1 MVSSHGFV
9 DVTQQPIE
17 LQHFFGSIA
26 KGTSF
31 LMPSCNDPTWLFVS
45 NWRLLASHIPNRDT
59 TDVELWCRKCCLGS
73 RSCCWGKFYEGVAIS
88 EPSIST
94 KKSCHLPK
102 RSERTTGKMTIK
114 LWANWCF
121 EELGSNLF
129 YCNYPFFTIGFPFTE
144 WPICDDHGG
153 SQFSESPVSSLYP
166 SESQPCDS
174 CSAETC
180 WGYTSPGAFFVWTLS
195 DENELGDLHKVQ
207 CHDHQVEQ

>member
-1 MVSSHGFV
+1 MVQSKW
-9 DVTQQPIE
+9 TRMKMWE

-102 RSERTTGKMTIK
+102 RSEKTTGKMTIK
-114 LWANWCF
+114 LWADWLVF
-121 EELGSNLF
+121 RRVGLALF
-129 YCNYPFFTIGFPFTE
+129 IPFSPARFPFHRMTNL
-144 WPICDDHGG
+144 WWSWG
-153 SQFSESPVSSLYP
+153 SQFSESLVSSLYP
-166 SESQPCDS
+166 
-174 CSAETC
+174 
-180 WGYTSPGAFFVWTLS
+180 
-195 DENELGDLHKVQ
+195 N
-207 CHDHQVEQ
+207 